1 MEVYKDRATRRM
13 RYATKKKTQKHLT
26 EKDSHR
32 SWRIFLPNMNCVQL
46 TAISMKPYS
55 PCPGLGISAGILES
69 MVAHHFLTYLNVLT
83 VRGDE

>member
-1 MEVYKDRATRRM
+1 MEVYKDRAGAPHALM
-13 RYATKKKTQKHLT
+13 PQKKDAETFDRERLAQIVADLSAEYELRPINH
-26 EKDSHR
+26 
-32 SWRIFLPNMNCVQL
+32 
-46 TAISMKPYS
+46 ISMKPYS